1 MSEDFYAAS
10 YQYKESHQSSR
21 LNITTTN
28 AAGIGPALDPI
39 GPASSFCERCK
50 ELVYPLEGLVPIM
63 NVRYHKKC
71 FKCSVCSTHLDLKTY
86 HTNLVDLNDKRIY
99 CIAHKPKDSKPL
111 NSLYSLTRSRSRSP
125 GFNQSSNS
133 TNNSSFDYAN
143 QSAISSNHSHS
154 GSTSSSSTFHNENAV
169 PYVGGGGGTTKY
181 ELPVTYNTNGNGS
194 LVEKVLIDS
203 HNHGQNQSQQHNSS
217 NHNSMMNI
225 NDAALILKDE
235 IGWKDDVFTPQMPSI
250 SPPSPAFGGAGQ
262 AVHHKEGKEMNYHR
276 KEVGSDFV
284 TNVDRKEQENKYKYE
299 SANQSASSVSKTVD
313 QVTHTVIGAA
323 VSDPCYTNGTGVTV
337 NIGSGG
343 NSPNGHKAITDN
355 SQHFGAGASHLN
367 HSNSGSSVNTSIN
380 SSQNVNSNSN
390 VNYTG
395 SNSAVYSN
403 NNTINNSNSLNRN
416 ENYSASALINA
427 VADDINHRHDSSNRH
442 ISTSSSAHDSSSI
455 NHPVVPAGTG
465 TITIS
470 PPNIKLP
477 NIGNLNIGE
486 SLPPGASVL
495 IQEKSES
502 SQHSSSQTI
511 VNNGGA
517 DVHHHVNAGGNV
529 TSITKIDKSASSSEH
544 QVKIVSGGGSGSAGG
559 VNIIS
564 GHVVNPQPSID
575 IRDPQHEKNI
585 VDLVPFPIN
594 PPSRIPTVKPREPFY
609 NDQDEIVGSNKG
621 FGTIKLTVFYC
632 DQQQRLSV
640 TVHEAKNLI
649 KLDKKGKS
657 DPFARVYLLPDKKKL
672 TKKKTKIVKDQSNP
686 VWEETFDY
694 QVSLAEASSKDLL
707 VNIKDDKGLFEKQET
722 QFLGEVLIDLRKTEV
737 RKQPYTRWFYLQPK
751 TRESELLF
759 NSDNNTLV
767 L

>member
-1 MSEDFYAAS
+1 MSEDFYSAS
-10 YQYKESHQSSR
+10 YQYKESHQSAR

-28 AAGIGPALDPI
+28 GGGGIGIGPALDPI
-39 GPASSFCERCK
+39 GPPSSFCERCK

-111 NSLYSLTRSRSRSP
+111 NSLYSLTTGSRSRSP
-125 GFNQSSNS
+125 DLNA
-133 TNNSSFDYAN
+133 NSSFDYAN
-143 QSAISSNHSHS
+143 HSAAVSSNHSHS
-154 GSTSSSSTFHNENAV
+154 GSTSSSSTFHAADNV
-169 PYVGGGGGTTKY
+169 PCHVQAGNKF
-181 ELPVTYNTNGNGS
+181 ELPVTYNTNGS

-203 HNHGQNQSQQHNSS
+203 HNQNQNSHNSI
-217 NHNSMMNI
+217 NI

-235 IGWKDDVFTPQMPSI
+235 IGWKDDVFPPRAPISSSPS
-250 SPPSPAFGGAGQ
+250 FGENGNH
-262 AVHHKEGKEMNYHR
+262 AVHHKESKEMNYHR
-276 KEVGSDFV
+276 KEVGADSV
-284 TNVDRKEQENKYKYE
+284 TNLDRKEQENRYKYE

-323 VSDPCYTNGTGVTV
+323 VTDPCYVNGTGVTV
-337 NIGSGG
+337 NIGG
-343 NSPNGHKAITDN
+343 NSSGNKAITDN
-355 SQHFGAGASHLN
+355 NNYIGHIGTGSSHLN
-367 HSNSGSSVNTSIN
+367 HSNSGSSLNTNTS
-380 SSQNVNSNSN
+380 SSHNVNSN

-403 NNTINNSNSLNRN
+403 NNSLNRN
-416 ENYSASALINA
+416 ENYSANALINA

-442 ISTSSSAHDSSSI
+442 TSTSSSVHDNANIHAVIPAVSGAGAVSI
-455 NHPVVPAGTG
+455 N
-465 TITIS
+465 
-470 PPNIKLP
+470 PNIKLP
-477 NIGNLNIGE
+477 NIGNLNIDP
-486 SLPPGASVL
+486 LPGTSVL

-511 VNNGGA
+511 INGA
-517 DVHHHVNAGGNV
+517 DPQVNVGGNNV

-544 QVKIVSGGGSGSAGG
+544 QVKIVTGGSG
-559 VNIIS
+559 VNVIS
-564 GHVVNPQPSID
+564 GHLTPSID
-575 IRDPQHEKNI
+575 MRDPHDKNRGEIGNI
-585 VDLVPFPIN
+585 VDLVPIN
-594 PPSRIPTVKPREPFY
+594 PPNRIIPTVKPREPLVY
-609 NDQDEIVGSNKG
+609 GQDEIIGSNKG

-632 DQQQRLSV
+632 DQQNRLSV

-722 QFLGEVLIDLRKTEV
+722 QFMGEVLIDLRTTEI
-737 RKQPYTRWFYLQPK
+737 RKQPCTRWFYLQPK
-751 TRESELLF
+751 TRESEILF